1 MDIYLCEMSSSD
13 CPRNIKS
20 LQEGIKSMD
29 AEYDKCHDVWAKGEL
44 KSFDDELLY
53 HKYMCVCVFVLQRNW
68 AHDR

>member
-29 AEYDKCHDVWAKGEL
+29 AEYDKCHDVWAKGESVSVYNIYRYIELEL
-44 KSFDDELLY
+44 KCFSYIYALHEP
-53 HKYMCVCVFVLQRNW
+53 
-68 AHDR
+68 